1 MEYIFEKFSEWLK
14 DLLVGGVISNIRGMF
29 DSVNEKVGDISS
41 QVGATPAG
49 WNAGIYGM
57 IKTLSGNVV
66 LPLAGTV
73 LAVVM
78 TLELIAM
85 ITERNNMHDVEFS
98 DFFRWIF
105 KTAVAVLIVTNT
117 WNIVMG
123 IFDAAQSLV
132 RASSDLIRTDS
143 VLTLD
148 NSIGAFEARLRQ
160 MEVFEL
166 IGLWLQS
173 SVAQLLMSVI
183 TVCIFIITYGRMI
196 EIYLYTSVA
205 PLPLALVMNREHTA
219 GSGENYIRSL
229 LALGLQGLLMIVC
242 VAIYSALVKNTVTAA
257 DISGALWTCIGYTVL
272 LCFTL
277 FKTSEVARS
286 MLGAR

>member
-57 IKTLSGNVV
+57 IRTLSDNVV

-166 IGLWLQS
+166 IGLWLQ
-173 SVAQLLMSVI
+173 
-183 TVCIFIITYGRMI
+183 YK
-196 EIYLYTSVA
+196 A
-205 PLPLALVMNREHTA
+205 PF
-219 GSGENYIRSL
+219 S
-229 LALGLQGLLMIVC
+229 Q
-242 VAIYSALVKNTVTAA
+242 
-257 DISGALWTCIGYTVL
+257 
-272 LCFTL
+272 
-277 FKTSEVARS
+277 
-286 MLGAR
+286 